1 MSTGILQLTNNLRE
15 YLWAKGMKEHPV
27 LAELRQ
33 ETAKLP
39 ESVMQICPEQGAL
52 MPNLVRLMSAKKTIE
67 IGTFTGYSALAVA
80 LALPQGGKVIACDVS
95 EKWAA
100 MCKSK
105 WAKAGVAEKI
115 DLRINPA
122 LQTLQQLLEENQEGS
137 FDFAFIDADKVNYL
151 DYYKMCLKLVRK
163 GGVIAIDNVLW
174 SGAVANSEVNDVDTV
189 AIRELNDFLVQDERV
204 SLSMIPVGDG
214 LTLAYIL

>member
-52 MPNLVRLMSAKKTIE
+52 MANLIRLMSAKKTIE

-80 LALPQGGKVIACDVS
+80 LALPDDGKIVACDIS
-95 EKWAA
+95 EEWTSVGKKKWEQ
-100 MCKSK
+100 
-105 WAKAGVAEKI
+105 AGVGDKI
-115 DLRINPA
+115 DLRIAPA
-122 LQTLQQLLEENQEGS
+122 LETLEGLMAEGQEGT
-137 FDFAFIDADKVNYL
+137 FDFAFIDADKANYL

-174 SGAVANSEVNDVDTV
+174 SGAVIQTDINDVDTV
-189 AIRELNDFLVQDERV
+189 AIRELNDYLVHDERV
-204 SLSMIPVGDG
+204 ALSMVPVGDG
-214 LTLAYIL
+214 LTIAFVL

>member
-52 MPNLVRLMSAKKTIE
+52 MSNLVRLMSAKKTIE

-80 LALPQGGKVIACDVS
+80 LALPQDGKVIACDVS

-100 MCKSK
+100 M
-105 WAKAGVAEKI
+105 G
-115 DLRINPA
+115 L
-122 LQTLQQLLEENQEGS
+122 
-137 FDFAFIDADKVNYL
+137 
-151 DYYKMCLKLVRK
+151 
-163 GGVIAIDNVLW
+163 
-174 SGAVANSEVNDVDTV
+174 
-189 AIRELNDFLVQDERV
+189 
-204 SLSMIPVGDG
+204 SLIH
-214 LTLAYIL
+214 I